1 LRGSLPLLSSHM
13 DTKNITEQI
22 ETFRA
27 ALENMLLEYRSARF
41 PTLPA
46 PTVEISTGKRFA
58 RIIKKDGSSVS
69 AYGFIDLVNG
79 DLLKAA
85 SWKAPAM
92 HARGNIFNQDMLSG
106 CGPYGM
112 AYLK

>member
-1 LRGSLPLLSSHM
+1 MRASLLLLSSHM
-13 DTKNITEQI
+13 DTNNITEQI
-22 ETFRA
+22 ETFRV
-27 ALENMLLEYRSARF
+27 ALENMLLEYRGARF

-58 RIIKKDGSSVS
+58 RIIKKDSGTS
-69 AYGFIDLVNG
+69 AYGFIDLSNG

>member
-1 LRGSLPLLSSHM
+1 MRGSLPLLSSHM
-13 DTKNITEQI
+13 DTNNITEQI
-22 ETFRA
+22 ETFRV
-27 ALENMLLEYRSARF
+27 ALENMLLEYRGARF

-58 RIIKKDGSSVS
+58 RIIKKDSGTS
-69 AYGFIDLVNG
+69 AYGFIDLSNG

-92 HARGNIFNQDMLSG
+92 HARGNIFNQDILSG

>member
-1 LRGSLPLLSSHM
+1 MRASLSLLSSLM

-22 ETFRA
+22 ETFRT
-27 ALENMLLEYRSARF
+27 ALEKMLVEHHNALF
-41 PTLPA
+41 PTLKA
-46 PTVEISTGKRFA
+46 PSVEISTGKRFA
-58 RIIKKDGSSVS
+58 RIIKKSNGAS
-69 AYGFIDLVNG
+69 AYGFIDLING
-79 DLLKAA
+79 DLFKAA

-92 HARGNIFNQDMLSG
+92 HARGNIFNQNILSG

>member
-1 LRGSLPLLSSHM
+1 MRASLFLLSSHM

-22 ETFRA
+22 ETFRV
-27 ALENMLLEYRSARF
+27 ALENMLLEYRSACF

-58 RIIKKDGSSVS
+58 RIIKKDSGTS
-69 AYGFIDLVNG
+69 AYGFIDLSNG

>member
-1 LRGSLPLLSSHM
+1 M
-13 DTKNITEQI
+13 NITEQI

-27 ALENMLLEYRSARF
+27 ALEKMLVQHHAERF
-41 PTLPA
+41 AILA
-46 PTVEISTGKRFA
+46 PPSVEISTGKRFA

>member
-1 LRGSLPLLSSHM
+1 MRASLLLLSSHM
-13 DTKNITEQI
+13 DTNNITEQI
-22 ETFRA
+22 ETFRV
-27 ALENMLLEYRSARF
+27 ALENMLLEYRGARF

-58 RIIKKDGSSVS
+58 RIIKKDSGTS
-69 AYGFIDLVNG
+69 AYGFIDLSNG

-92 HARGNIFNQDMLSG
+92 HARGNIFNQDILSG